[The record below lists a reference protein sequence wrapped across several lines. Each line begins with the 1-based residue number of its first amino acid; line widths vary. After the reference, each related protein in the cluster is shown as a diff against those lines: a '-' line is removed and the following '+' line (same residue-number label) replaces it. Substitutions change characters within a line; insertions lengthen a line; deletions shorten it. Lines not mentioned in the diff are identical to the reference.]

1 MVLAETEL
9 HRPAVF
15 AGQPLRAMSFIP
27 PLSSDYKTHVH
38 FGRSCADGVTLPIA
52 AVRYWELAKE
62 QYPILRESL

>member
-1 MVLAETEL
+1 MLAETEL